1 MDTFSHLELIGPAAA
16 VSNVIV
22 LSGVALVAAKAN
34 WPYTRVSHREGRVE
48 GVLDILFRSA

>member
-1 MDTFSHLELIGPAAA
+1 MDTFSHPELIGPAAA